1 MKYAYTSSIEHIRHV
16 GGWVECVDCMMLLVA
31 LVPVSTLTPPTQT
44 CSLQM
49 AAVTIVE
56 RVSAQQ
62 RHVSIA
68 TRKSARV
75 RSNNYQHN
83 DTVKGS
89 FVETM
94 PASM

>member
-56 RVSAQQ
+56 RISAQQ
-62 RHVSIA
+62 RRVSIA

-75 RSNNYQHN
+75 RSKTTIN
-83 DTVKGS
+83 T
-89 FVETM
+89 TTL
-94 PASM
+94 